1 VRIERAWAG
10 YYEMNL
16 FDHNALLGAHPGF
29 DNLLCIT
36 GFSGHGM
43 QQSAAAGRGI
53 AELIVHGR
61 YVSLDLSELSVSRLA
76 EGRRVLEDNV
86 IG

>member
-1 VRIERAWAG
+1 
-10 YYEMNL
+10 
-16 FDHNALLGAHPGF
+16 
-29 DNLLCIT
+29 
-36 GFSGHGM
+36 M